1 MTYSDTYK
9 ENLAS
14 RLPTFLTSNVFV
26 EEYLTEREKFV
37 VPVKAIGARALLD
50 FPDQVNFSTC
60 PVKYSS
66 TKTLLVRNVGN
77 REARFSL
84 YVSE

>member
-26 EEYLTEREKFV
+26 EEYLTGQVEKLTWSG
-37 VPVKAIGARALLD
+37 KSSKARAPMALTGTT
-50 FPDQVNFSTC
+50 NFSRS
-60 PVKYSS
+60 VMQISS
-66 TKTLLVRNVGN
+66 CT
-77 REARFSL
+77 
-84 YVSE
+84 